1 VVAAMNAK
9 ALVAGRVLLRREKA
23 ESDKMLEASAERIR
37 LAVENEKLKKTGSE
51 VLPRAS
57 TLFPPNPI
65 KGISAGWR
73 RFLSIF
79 IMSKVLEKI
88 ISAELPVSTSI
99 FSMVQP

>member
-1 VVAAMNAK
+1 MHDCFELFDEPLAEDGEVGVVHFDVCSI
-9 ALVAGRVLLRREKA
+9 LG
-23 ESDKMLEASAERIR
+23 LEVSPKE
-37 LAVENEKLKKTGSE
+37 TGSE
-51 VLPRAS
+51 ILPRAS

-73 RFLSIF
+73 RFLSMF
-79 IMSKVLEKI
+79 ILSKVLEKM